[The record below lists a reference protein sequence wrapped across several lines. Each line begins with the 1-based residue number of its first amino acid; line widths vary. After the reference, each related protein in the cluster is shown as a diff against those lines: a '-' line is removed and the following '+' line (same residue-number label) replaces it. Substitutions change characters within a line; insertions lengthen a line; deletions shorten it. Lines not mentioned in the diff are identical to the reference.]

1 VSGATSRPLINL
13 LIWGAIVAELIVL
26 VGHPLFGWGPQPKSY
41 LTTPQPV
48 TGTPSGGQ
56 VLLALSRA
64 AAGRPAPQVQRY
76 AYVERQQWRLPTAGE
91 RAPKGA
97 AQPTVIRSWLAADG
111 SGRVIT
117 ATARAN
123 GNYVDATT
131 TTLSGPSLPA
141 LSSLQSS
148 PSALARLI
156 GVGSHPGSGDAP
168 AWELNGFA
176 RLAEQQP
183 IPPGDEAVLLRL
195 LARIPGLVNRGTV
208 LDRDGRV
215 GLAVSLDSSFIGETV
230 RYTLVLDPSTGALEE
245 EDQALVG
252 EAGPLDVRDS
262 SVLAYT
268 TFVDGGYVS
277 SPNAQP

>member
-1 VSGATSRPLINL
+1 MFGATSRPLINT

-41 LTTPQPV
+41 LATPQPV
-48 TGTPSGGQ
+48 TGTPSGGR
-56 VLLALSRA
+56 VLLVLSRA
-64 AAGRPAPQVQRY
+64 AADQPAPQVQRY
-76 AYVERQQWRLPTAGE
+76 AYVERQQWRLPTAGQ

-97 AQPTVIRSWLAADG
+97 AEPTVIRSWLTADG

-117 ATARAN
+117 ATARD
-123 GNYVDATT
+123 GNYVGATT
-131 TTLSGPSLPA
+131 ATMSGPSLPA
-141 LSSLQSS
+141 LSSLQTS

-156 GVGSHPGSGDAP
+156 GVGSHPSSGDAP
-168 AWELNGFA
+168 AWELNGLA
-176 RLAEQQP
+176 RLAERQP
-183 IPPGDEAVLLRL
+183 IPPADEAVLLRL

-215 GLAVSLDSSFIGETV
+215 GLAVSLDSSFTGETV

-277 SPNAQP
+277 STSAQP